1 MQNSFLPTIID
12 IFLFITCLEMVF
24 YLVERVINARFA
36 KEKNELVKSLYP
48 DLSKEE
54 LKFRRITLNNYSRIH
69 LNSSLNN
76 NINTVSTIIFFI
88 SIIATVTCVFTDNYS
103 GICFGLALMFFFISI
118 FALNGPNFQKQQIFW
133 QNYLNEHPDNPLMV
147 VLTPTEAKHSKLI
160 KFWKFNAFFRIF
172 CAFYALYVGY
182 MLFQLNL

>member
-36 KEKNELVKSLYP
+36 KEKSEIVKKAYP
-48 DLSKEE
+48 NLSEKD
-54 LKFRRITLNNYSRIH
+54 LKFRSITLSNYSRIH
-69 LNSSLNN
+69 LNSSFKNR
-76 NINTVSTIIFFI
+76 STIILGILLFA
-88 SIIATVTCVFTDNYS
+88 SMVGIIMCVFSDNYS
-103 GICFGLALMFFFISI
+103 GICFGIAGMFFLASLI
-118 FALNGPNFQKQQIFW
+118 ALSGPNFQKQQIFW

-147 VLTPTEAKHSKLI
+147 VLTPIEPKYSKLI

-182 MLFQLNL
+182 ILFQLNL